1 MDQHLIDTFSLD
13 GRVAVVT
20 GAARGIG
27 AAIARGFAREG
38 ANVVIHYRGH
48 ADEALATVAAIEAA
62 GGQALAFQ
70 ADLTVRGTPEAL
82 VAATVERFG
91 TVDILVNNAGWFPRR
106 PWHEIDEDDW
116 DRMLAINLKAHF
128 LCCKAAYPHMRAR
141 RWGRMINISSVT
153 FWKGHVGLAHYVAA
167 KGGLIGFTRTVAR
180 EVGDEG
186 ITVNAATPGA
196 ILTETEFELF
206 GDQEEATLAELLRVQ
221 SIPRRGQADDLVG
234 VCLFLASDESAFV
247 TGQTINVDGGWMMH

>member
-1 MDQHLIDTFSLD
+1 MTMHA
-13 GRVAVVT
+13 GRLAGRTAIVT

-27 AAIARGFAREG
+27 AAVALGFAREG

-48 ADEALATVAAIEAA
+48 APEALALVEKIERE

-70 ADLTVRGTPEAL
+70 ADLTERGSADAL
-82 VAATVERFG
+82 VAAAVERFG

-106 PWHEIDEDDW
+106 AWHEISDDEW
-116 DRMLAINLKAHF
+116 DQMLAVNLKTQF
-128 LCCKAAYPHMRAR
+128 LCCRAAYPHMRDQ

-167 KGGLIGFTRTVAR
+167 KGGIIGFTRSVAR
-180 EVGDEG
+180 EVGHEG
-186 ITVNAATPGA
+186 ITVNAVTPGA

-206 GDQEEATLAELLRVQ
+206 GDKEEETFASLQQLQA
-221 SIPRRGQADDLVG
+221 IPRRGMPQDLVG
-234 VCLFLASDESAFV
+234 VCLFLASDDSSFI